1 MMILPI
7 DATKQVLYIN
17 LELLENGVTEGLI
30 EMDPDTYDTLMDVLL
45 EDERY
50 EDMCLWRDNR
60 KFLVS

>member
-7 DATKQVLYIN
+7 DTTKQVLYIN

-30 EMDPDTYDTLMDVLL
+30 EMDPDTYDTLMNVLL

>member
-1 MMILPI
+1 MILPI
-7 DATKQVLYIN
+7 DTTKQVLYIN
-17 LELLENGVTEGLI
+17 LELLVNGVTEGLI
-30 EMDPDTYDTLMDVLL
+30 EMDPDTYDTLMNVLL

>member
-1 MMILPI
+1 MVLPI
-7 DATKQVLYIN
+7 DTTKQVLYIN

>member
-1 MMILPI
+1 MMVLPI
-7 DATKQVLYIN
+7 DTTKQVLYIN

>member
-7 DATKQVLYIN
+7 DTTKQVLYIN
-17 LELLENGVTEGLI
+17 LELLVNGVTEGLI
-30 EMDPDTYDTLMDVLL
+30 EMDPDTYDTLMNVLL

>member
-1 MMILPI
+1 MILPI
-7 DATKQVLYIN
+7 DTTKQVLYIN

-50 EDMCLWRDNR
+50 EDMCLWRDSR

>member
-1 MMILPI
+1 MILPI
-7 DATKQVLYIN
+7 DTTKQVLYIN